1 MKNLYYLKRNIE
13 YRLLE
18 FYELLTTYRKQIF
31 IPVSLVLIGLSFLFQ
46 DWQRL
51 KYIFFGFSVL
61 FLVKRTFWEF
71 PEMAY
76 KYLFNKET
84 PDIKKQRRFDN
95 YTLPAMITIIILAIV
110 VIIICAVSMAQS
122 NGTYYPGW
130 KSDINN
136 MWANQAIQWV
146 VDLLFPVKT
155 HYSTLK

>member
-1 MKNLYYLKRNIE
+1 
-13 YRLLE
+13 
-18 FYELLTTYRKQIF
+18 
-31 IPVSLVLIGLSFLFQ
+31 
-46 DWQRL
+46 
-51 KYIFFGFSVL
+51 
-61 FLVKRTFWEF
+61 
-71 PEMAY
+71 MAY

-122 NGTYYPGW
+122 KNGTDYPWW

>member
-18 FYELLTTYRKQIF
+18 FYELLTTYRKKIV
-31 IPVSLVLIGLSFLFQ
+31 IPASLVLITFSFFYQ
-46 DWQRL
+46 DWARMKL
-51 KYIFFGFSVL
+51 LLWAVCIL
-61 FLVKRTFWEF
+61 PLVKIVYWEA
-71 PEMAY
+71 PEMIC
-76 KYLFNKET
+76 KYFANKEVT
-84 PDIKKQRRFDN
+84 DIKKQRRFDD
-95 YTLPAMITIIILAIV
+95 YTLPVLKVVAGILWLYAL
-110 VIIICAVSMAQS
+110 ASAFKM
-122 NGTYYPGW
+122 GTSDTDYYPGW

>member
-18 FYELLTTYRKQIF
+18 FYELLTTYRKLIF
-31 IPVSLVLIGLSFLFQ
+31 IPVQLLLIGLSFLFQ

-51 KYIFFGFSVL
+51 KYIFFGFAVL
-61 FLVKRTFWEF
+61 FLIKRTFWEF

-84 PDIKKQRRFDN
+84 TDVRKQRRFDN
-95 YTLPAMITIIILAIV
+95 YTLPAMTALIALLVICIIFLSV
-110 VIIICAVSMAQS
+110 TMYQG

-136 MWANQAIQWV
+136 MWANKLMQWV
-146 VDLLFPVKT
+146 VDNLFPVKT
-155 HYSTLK
+155 YYSTFK